1 MGVVGVKI
9 VTYKEVARLKV
20 NSFSDRHDIL
30 RGLNNSGYGT
40 RIEEVQERSKTEYFI
55 VVFEVVHEN
64 N

>member
-1 MGVVGVKI
+1 MKK

-40 RIEEVQERSKTEYFI
+40 RIEEVRERVKTEYFI
-55 VVFEVVHEN
+55 IVLEVVHEN

>member
-1 MGVVGVKI
+1 MKK

-40 RIEEVQERSKTEYFI
+40 RIEELKETSKTEYFI
-55 VVFEVVHEN
+55 IVFEVVHEN
-64 N
+64 H